1 MPYPRKIMVGL
12 LGAALFAAGGL
23 GLALTQDSADD
34 EAVASMQADRAAGEA
49 ADRSLDRL
57 TESPSA
63 SPSLSPSTS
72 PTPAAKPS
80 PTRTATR
87 TATPKKTA
95 TIPAACTAYS
105 GNKLIAC
112 KLLPAYGFA
121 YSQMT
126 PLVKL
131 WNRES
136 GWDETAENSSSGAY
150 GIPQALPGNKMATAG
165 SDWRTNPATQIK
177 WGLGYIKSVYGSPS
191 AAWAHSQST
200 GWY

>member
-23 GLALTQDSADD
+23 GLALTQDSAD
-34 EAVASMQADRAAGEA
+34 EQTVSSLQADRAASEA
-49 ADRSLDRL
+49 ADRSYDRP
-57 TESPSA
+57 TESPSV
-63 SPSLSPSTS
+63 SPSASVSSSPSPS
-72 PTPAAKPS
+72 VKPS
-80 PTRTATR
+80 PAKTATKV
-87 TATPKKTA
+87 ATPKKTA
-95 TIPAACTAYS
+95 TIPASCTAYS

-112 KLLPAYGFA
+112 KLLPSYGFS
-121 YSQMT
+121 YSQMS

-136 GWDETAENSSSGAY
+136 GWDATAENPSSGAY

-177 WGLGYIKSVYGSPS
+177 WGLGYIRSVYGSPS